1 MYSSARQLVSLSMA
15 SELTLSGGV
24 EHFEQTWLVVHY
36 PLFPVAVLDCR
47 VVRLYK
53 RGHGE
58 LRSITGSSPPTD
70 FSAFPRLSGTA
81 GSASKLDAI
90 PHS

>member
-1 MYSSARQLVSLSMA
+1 MA
-15 SELTLSGGV
+15 NELTLSGGV

-36 PLFPVAVLDCR
+36 PLFPVAVLDRR

-58 LRSITGSSPPTD
+58 LRSVTGSSPPAEV
-70 FSAFPRLSGTA
+70 SALPRLSSTA
-81 GSASKLDAI
+81 GSASVLDAL
-90 PHS
+90 PRS